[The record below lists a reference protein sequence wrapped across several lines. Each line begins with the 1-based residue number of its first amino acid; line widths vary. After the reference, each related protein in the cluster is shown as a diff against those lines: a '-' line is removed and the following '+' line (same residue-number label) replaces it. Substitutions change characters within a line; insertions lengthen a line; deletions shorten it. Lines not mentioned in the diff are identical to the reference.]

1 MSFGR
6 ELLLQADALAR
17 EKNVTRDIVFS
28 ALELALASALEKPV
42 PRVAGQVAARLA
54 LRHRFSPSCIPLPA

>member
-28 ALELALASALEKPV
+28 ALELDNVE
-42 PRVAGQVAARLA
+42 RARLVPE
-54 LRHRFSPSCIPLPA
+54 L